1 MTRHIVLMYLAAL
14 LPVTASADHWGED
27 ATLKFI
33 TTTLAAAT
41 AHGYYPERSS
51 IIGAIQGSSTVSFIM
66 MFRPNTEYMIIGA
79 GDDDCRDLA
88 LIVSDQ
94 GHNQIAADEKP
105 GTLPI
110 VHLRTGGVYQVD
122 VRLRACSKPI
132 CHYGLGVF
140 EKTGAP

>member
-1 MTRHIVLMYLAAL
+1 MTRNIIVMYLAAL

-27 ATLKFI
+27 ATLRLI
-33 TTTLAAAT
+33 STTLASAT
-41 AHGYYPERSS
+41 ARGYYPERSP

-66 MFRPNTEYMIIGA
+66 MFKPNTDYMLIGT

-94 GHNQIAADEKP
+94 RHNQIAIDEKP
-105 GTLPI
+105 GNQSI
-110 VHLRTGGVYQVD
+110 VYLKTGGIYQVD
-122 VRLRACSKPI
+122 VRLRECSKPI

-140 EKTGAP
+140 EKTGG